1 MNPAQIIIGIVIA
14 LCVVAV
20 SIRIYAK
27 QQVKINE
34 LQKDNDQLKAIIKR
48 LQDITPQLQ
57 EIENEAN
64 TESDNLDSDSD
75 SELEFMQND
84 GS

>member
-1 MNPAQIIIGIVIA
+1 MNATGITIIGIVVA
-14 LCVVAV
+14 LVVVAV

-64 TESDNLDSDSD
+64 IESDDLDSDID
-75 SELEFMQND
+75 AELEFMQND
-84 GS
+84 

>member
-1 MNPAQIIIGIVIA
+1 MNPAQAIIGIVIA

-27 QQVKINE
+27 QQVKINN
-34 LQKDNDQLKAIIKR
+34 LQKENSKLKAIINR
-48 LQDITPQLQ
+48 LQEITPQLQ

-64 TESDNLDSDSD
+64 TESDDLDSDSD

-84 GS
+84 

>member
-1 MNPAQIIIGIVIA
+1 MNAGTIIIGIIVA
-14 LCVVAV
+14 LCVAAV

-34 LQKDNDQLKAIIKR
+34 LQKDNDVLKATLKR

-57 EIENEAN
+57 DIENEAN
-64 TESDNLDSDSD
+64 TESDDLDSDID
-75 SELEFMQND
+75 AELEFMQND
-84 GS
+84 

>member
-1 MNPAQIIIGIVIA
+1 MNPAQAIIGIVIA

-34 LQKDNDQLKAIIKR
+34 LQKDNDQLKATIKR
-48 LQDITPQLQ
+48 LQEITPQLQ

-64 TESDNLDSDSD
+64 TESDDLDSDSD
-75 SELEFMQND
+75 AELEFMQND
-84 GS
+84 

>member
-1 MNPAQIIIGIVIA
+1 MNPAQAIIGIVIA

-27 QQVKINE
+27 QQVKINN
-34 LQKDNDQLKAIIKR
+34 LQKENSKLKAIINR
-48 LQDITPQLQ
+48 LQEITPQLQ

-64 TESDNLDSDSD
+64 TESDDLDSDSD
-75 SELEFMQND
+75 AELEFMQND
-84 GS
+84 

>member
-34 LQKDNDQLKAIIKR
+34 LQKDNDVLKATLKR

-64 TESDNLDSDSD
+64 TESDDLDSDSD
-75 SELEFMQND
+75 AELEFMQND
-84 GS
+84 

>member
-1 MNPAQIIIGIVIA
+1 MNATGITIIGIVVA
-14 LCVVAV
+14 LVVVAV

-34 LQKDNDQLKAIIKR
+34 LQKDNDVLKATLKR

-64 TESDNLDSDSD
+64 TESDDLDSDSD
-75 SELEFMQND
+75 AELEFMQND
-84 GS
+84 

>member
-1 MNPAQIIIGIVIA
+1 MIIGIIVA
-14 LCVVAV
+14 LLVVAV

-27 QQVKINE
+27 QQVKINN
-34 LQKDNDQLKAIIKR
+34 LQKVNDRQKAIIKR
-48 LQDITPQLQ
+48 LQEITPQLQ

-64 TESDNLDSDSD
+64 NESDDLDSDID

-84 GS
+84 

>member
-1 MNPAQIIIGIVIA
+1 MIIGIVVA
-14 LCVVAV
+14 LLVVAV

-34 LQKDNDQLKAIIKR
+34 LQKENNQLKATIKR

-57 EIENEAN
+57 EIDNEAN
-64 TESDNLDSDSD
+64 NESDDLDSDID

-84 GS
+84 

>member
-34 LQKDNDQLKAIIKR
+34 LQKDNDVLKATLKR
-48 LQDITPQLQ
+48 LQEITPQLQ

-64 TESDNLDSDSD
+64 TESDDLDSDTD
-75 SELEFMQND
+75 AELEFMQND
-84 GS
+84 

>member
-1 MNPAQIIIGIVIA
+1 MSPAQIIIGIVIA

-34 LQKDNDQLKAIIKR
+34 LQKDNDVLKATLKR
-48 LQDITPQLQ
+48 LQEITPQLQ

-64 TESDNLDSDSD
+64 TESDDLDSDSD
-75 SELEFMQND
+75 AELEFMQND
-84 GS
+84 

>member
-1 MNPAQIIIGIVIA
+1 MNAGTVIIGIVVA
-14 LCVVAV
+14 LVVVAV

-48 LQDITPQLQ
+48 LQEITPQLQ
-57 EIENEAN
+57 EVENEAN
-64 TESDNLDSDSD
+64 IESGNLDSDTD
-75 SELEFMQND
+75 AELEFMQND
-84 GS
+84 

>member
-34 LQKDNDQLKAIIKR
+34 LQKDNDQLKTTIKR
-48 LQDITPQLQ
+48 T
-57 EIENEAN
+57 AG
-64 TESDNLDSDSD
+64 DNPTAPG
-75 SELEFMQND
+75 N
-84 GS
+84 

>member
-1 MNPAQIIIGIVIA
+1 MNPAQAIIGIVIA

-34 LQKDNDQLKAIIKR
+34 LQKDNDGLKATLKR
-48 LQDITPQLQ
+48 LQEITPQLQ

>member
-1 MNPAQIIIGIVIA
+1 MNPGTIIIGIIVA
-14 LCVVAV
+14 LCVAAV

-34 LQKDNDQLKAIIKR
+34 LQKDNDVLKATLKR
-48 LQDITPQLQ
+48 LQEITPQLQ

-64 TESDNLDSDSD
+64 NESDDLDSDSD